1 MVISPTSFTESMG
14 SRIRDHGQE
23 LRDAAREA
31 QQKENFERQ
40 VERRQQS
47 EAMVQRNRE
56 ANVQRSRDIFD
67 KSIKEF
73 SDKELAYDQADHMV
87 RAVIRNR
94 ADERHLTERAED
106 KHLDRQRDQAAL
118 IDEKGRETRER
129 KVEQDIQADAIRR
142 KLREMYTDQRDVR
155 DNHDKQ
161 SEFDANSA
169 REKQKAADAYRDENN
184 RDRSSVDRTMELVV

>member
-1 MVISPTSFTESMG
+1 M
-14 SRIRDHGQE
+14 
-23 LRDAAREA
+23 
-31 QQKENFERQ
+31 
-40 VERRQQS
+40 
-47 EAMVQRNRE
+47 
-56 ANVQRSRDIFD
+56 QRSRDIFD
-67 KSIKEF
+67 KSIEK
-73 SDKELAYDQADHMV
+73 SKDQNPSRQSADHMV
-87 RAVIRNR
+87 REVIRQR
-94 ADERHLTERAED
+94 ADERHYTERAED
-106 KHLDRQRDQAAL
+106 KHLDQQRDQAAL